1 MENQLIKIYESQK
14 ESIVE
19 LNGSKLKNLLSY
31 TLVRTVDNPKRA
43 KIILEIDISFE
54 EIKFASLKEK

>member
-1 MENQLIKIYESQK
+1 MENQLIKICESQK
-14 ESIVE
+14 ESIIE

-31 TLVRTVDNPKRA
+31 TFVRSVDNPKRA
-43 KIILEIDISFE
+43 KIILEIDIPFE